1 MARRKELQG
10 WKQHLNKLN
19 SIKQCYRTSV
29 EELKQYYSTVGLKKM
44 NVLIL
49 ESLFLK
55 QCFIPVKPERKK
67 QPAAL

>member
-1 MARRKELQG
+1 MLQD
-10 WKQHLNKLN
+10 
-19 SIKQCYRTSV
+19 QCWRIETV
-29 EELKQYYSTVGLKKM
+29 LQYSWLKKM

>member
-1 MARRKELQG
+1 
-10 WKQHLNKLN
+10 
-19 SIKQCYRTSV
+19 
-29 EELKQYYSTVGLKKM
+29 M